1 MVIKHHGNF
10 PHDAREAKI
19 IRGSKIK
26 LEVFSNSIN
35 GSYANAFKSKVL
47 CSFGSTMIFELLGHN
62 RPGFFIDPNFENQ
75 QFFEL
80 LPQAKKWRLKTYNEF
95 EKNVLSII
103 NGKKILIKE
112 KKLYCLDSSKV
123 SKKIAKFLKNY

>member
-1 MVIKHHGNF
+1 
-10 PHDAREAKI
+10 
-19 IRGSKIK
+19 
-26 LEVFSNSIN
+26 
-35 GSYANAFKSKVL
+35 
-47 CSFGSTMIFELLGHN
+47 MIFELLGHN
-62 RPGFFIDPNFENQ
+62 KPGFFIDLNFENQ

-112 KKLYCLDSSKV
+112 KTLL
-123 SKKIAKFLKNY
+123 FR